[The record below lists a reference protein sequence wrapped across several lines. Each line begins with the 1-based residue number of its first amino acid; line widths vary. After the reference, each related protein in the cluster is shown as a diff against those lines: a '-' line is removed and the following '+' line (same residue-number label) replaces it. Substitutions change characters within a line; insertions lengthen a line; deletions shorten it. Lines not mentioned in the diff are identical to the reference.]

1 MNRPT
6 AARFLGQAAIWGSSF
21 ALIKVALEDLSPSQI
36 VVSRLIL
43 GAFVLAMFAVI
54 SKASLRMSGTAWVH
68 VAISAAFANVIPY
81 LLLGYGEQ
89 HTSAGLAGVLVGGTP
104 LITLL
109 IATLALSEER
119 ATKRSGL
126 GFVAGFI
133 GVVIVL
139 APWSAGENSVN
150 GSMACFGAAV
160 SYAIGYVYVRR
171 FISPLHVKPLTL
183 ATNQLVAAAII
194 MIGISPLFT
203 WRPIAEISLDTV
215 TAIVLLGALSTGF
228 ANILYFRLIQDVGAS
243 TASAVDYVVPIF
255 AVFFGIILLSEPVTW
270 NVVVGGLIVL
280 IGMGIAEGRLGRRPK
295 SASSGEPTP
304 PANASEYV
312 NKAEGDG

>member
-6 AARFLGQAAIWGSSF
+6 TVRFLGQAAIWGSSF
-21 ALIKVALEDLSPSQI
+21 ALIKVALEDVGPSQI

-43 GAFVLAMFAVI
+43 GALVLALFAAI
-54 SKASLRMSGTAWVH
+54 SRVSLRMSRTGWVH
-68 VAISAAFANVIPY
+68 VAISAVFANVIPY
-81 LLLGYGEQ
+81 LLLSYGEQ
-89 HTSAGLAGVLVGGTP
+89 HTSAGMAGVLVGGTP

-109 IATLALSEER
+109 IAALALREER
-119 ATKRSGL
+119 ATRRSGL

-139 APWSAGENSVN
+139 APWSADDNSVI
-150 GSMACFGAAV
+150 GSLACFGAAV

-171 FISPLHVKPLTL
+171 FISPLNVKPLTL
-183 ATNQLVAAAII
+183 ATNQLVAAAAV
-194 MIGISPLFT
+194 MIVITPLFT
-203 WRPIAEISLDTV
+203 WRPITEISFNTV

-243 TASAVDYVVPIF
+243 TASAVDYAVPIF

-270 NVVVGGLIVL
+270 NVIVGGLIVL

-295 SASSGEPTP
+295 SALSGEPTP
-304 PANASEYV
+304 ATSASASV
-312 NKAEGDG
+312 NRAGIDG